1 MKKQKLYGRRANW
14 DALKVSAI
22 NNKTFMKEHTS
33 DFPQGQRIVAVFIGK
48 YDYRNG
54 VLREGVVTPEEAAEI
69 LENAPKAA
77 FTLIHEGLI
86 VGYAYYR
93 KRHRRH
99 RKLYKVRVTFT
110 NTEGESELTYK
121 FPVVLTAYS
130 HRDAERQ
137 IEAAVGLARIFL
149 PDNTEVTHGSPHRY
163 RPTPLPTEEE

>member
-22 NNKTFMKEHTS
+22 NNKTFTKEHTS

-54 VLREGVVTPEEAAEI
+54 VLREGAVAPEDAAEI

-130 HRDAERQ
+130 HKDAARQ
-137 IEAAVGLARIFL
+137 IATIVGITRIFA
-149 PDNTEVTHGSPHRY
+149 PDNVEITYEAPHRY
-163 RPTPLPTEEE
+163 RPAPPTEEE